1 MKENTA
7 NKFQFGKGEVDPEKV
22 FTVSELNRQARVLLE
37 SKFSNIW
44 VEGEI
49 SNLSVSSSNHAY
61 FTLKEEGS
69 EISAVMFSGDRTNLD
84 LDLEDGIEV
93 LAKGTLTVYERRGRY
108 QLVIR
113 DLKEIG
119 AGKLQKQFE
128 KLKKQLKEE
137 GLFDVECKK
146 PIPRFPSKIGV
157 ITSTTGAAV
166 RDIVTTIEERFPPVS
181 VYLFPVKVQGETASG
196 QIAEAIRQANRWTDR
211 LELDVLIV
219 GRGGGSLEDLWPF
232 NEEVVA
238 RAIFESEIPVVSAV
252 GHEVDF
258 TISDFVADKRVP
270 TPTAA
275 GKEVV
280 PDREEI
286 LNLVDGYLQRLK
298 NLEVS
303 LMNHYREYSEQIASS
318 FAFRL
323 PFRALEDRWQ
333 EYDRLS
339 SDLSG
344 GMSKAV
350 SKKKEEVS
358 ALVKRLSLANPTRLL
373 GKGYSITTTEE
384 GRVITEAVDAEIDES
399 LKTQLFK
406 GIIRSVVTEV
416 EEDGKG

>member
-1 MKENTA
+1 MEENTS
-7 NKFQFGKGEVDPEKV
+7 NRIRFGKGEVDPEKV
-22 FTVSELNRQARVLLE
+22 FTVSELNRQARALLE
-37 SKFSNIW
+37 SKFSHIW

-84 LDLEDGIEV
+84 LALEDGIAV

-108 QLVIR
+108 QLLVR

-137 GLFDVECKK
+137 GLFDVKHKK
-146 PIPRFPSKIGV
+146 PIPRFPFNIGV
-157 ITSTTGAAV
+157 ITSSTGAAV

-181 VYLFPVKVQGETASG
+181 VYVFPVTIQGEKASG
-196 QIAEAIRQANRWTDR
+196 QIADAIRQANRPMDR

-238 RAIFESEIPVVSAV
+238 RAIFESEIPIVSAV

-275 GKEVV
+275 GKVVV
-280 PDREEI
+280 PDKEEI
-286 LNLVDGYLQRLK
+286 LNLVDGYLQRMK
-298 NLEVS
+298 SLELS
-303 LMNHYREYSEQIASS
+303 LMNHYREYSEQITSS

-323 PFRALEDRWQ
+323 PFRALEDKWQ

-339 SDLSG
+339 KDLSG
-344 GMSKAV
+344 GMSQVLSA
-350 SKKKEEVS
+350 KEEDTS
-358 ALVKRLSLANPTRLL
+358 SLVKRLSLANPTRLL

-384 GRVITEAVDAEIDES
+384 GEVLTEAVNAEVDES

-416 EEDGKG
+416 KEDGGG

>member
-1 MKENTA
+1 MEENTS
-7 NKFQFGKGEVDPEKV
+7 NRIRFGKGEVDPEKV
-22 FTVSELNRQARVLLE
+22 FTVSELNRQARALLE
-37 SKFSNIW
+37 SKFSHIW

-84 LDLEDGIEV
+84 LALEDGIAV

-108 QLVIR
+108 QLLVR

-137 GLFDVECKK
+137 GLFDVKHKK
-146 PIPRFPSKIGV
+146 PIPRFPSNIGV
-157 ITSTTGAAV
+157 ITSSTGAAV

-181 VYLFPVKVQGETASG
+181 VYVFPVTVQGEKASG
-196 QIAEAIRQANRWTDR
+196 QIADAIRQANRPMDR

-238 RAIFESEIPVVSAV
+238 RAIFESEIPIVSAV

-275 GKEVV
+275 GKVVV
-280 PDREEI
+280 PDKEEI
-286 LNLVDGYLQRLK
+286 LNLVDGYLQRMK
-298 NLEVS
+298 SLELS
-303 LMNHYREYSEQIASS
+303 LMNHYREYSEQITSS

-323 PFRALEDRWQ
+323 PFRALEDKWQ

-339 SDLSG
+339 KDLSG
-344 GMSKAV
+344 GMSQVLSA
-350 SKKKEEVS
+350 KEEDTS
-358 ALVKRLSLANPTRLL
+358 SLVKRLSLANPTRLL

-384 GRVITEAVDAEIDES
+384 GEVLTEAVNAEVDES

-416 EEDGKG
+416 KEDGGG